1 VSCRATSRAAFERIT
16 PVRPPIVNR
25 NTKPNAH
32 IMGVVRFSRVPL
44 AVAIHLKTL
53 IPVGIAITMVA
64 PVK

>member
-1 VSCRATSRAAFERIT
+1 MSRAALARTT

-25 NTKPNAH
+25 KTNPRAQIIGT
-32 IMGVVRFSRVPL
+32 VRFSRVPL

-53 IPVGIAITMVA
+53 MPVGMAITIVA